1 MKRRNWSH
9 DELNLTFNLYCKT
22 PFGRL
27 HRQNPEVIELARLIG
42 RTPSAVS
49 WKLVNFA
56 SLDPTLKKRGIS
68 GASHGSIAD
77 QAVWDEFNHDWDRLA
92 FESERLRA
100 QLAGSPL
107 APASSTTSESPPGA
121 EREAMIRVRVNQSFF
136 RAAILAAYAS
146 TCCITGLAVPELL
159 IASHIV
165 PWSIDPNNRVNPCN
179 GLCLNALHDRMFD
192 RGFLTITAR
201 YTVKVSKRLA
211 RTQKLGTIAESILAY
226 DGRPIQL
233 PDHFLPDPKF
243 LDYHEQNIFIH
254 E

>member
-1 MKRRNWSH
+1 MKRRSWSH
-9 DELNLTFNLYCKT
+9 DELILAFNLYCKT
-22 PFGRL
+22 PFGRM
-27 HRQNPEVIELARLIG
+27 HGRNPEVIELARLIG

-56 SLDPTLKKRGIS
+56 SLDPALKKRGIS

-77 QAVWDEFNHDWDRLA
+77 LEVWDEFNRDWDRLA

-100 QLAGSPL
+100 QLANHPL
-107 APASSTTSESPPGA
+107 DPTSIGDFDLPLGA

-136 RAAILAAYAS
+136 RSAVLAAYES
-146 TCCITGLAVPELL
+146 KCCITGLAVPELL
-159 IASHIV
+159 NASHIV
-165 PWSIDPNNRVNPCN
+165 PWTVDANNRVNPCN

-192 RGFLTITAR
+192 RGFLTVTAK

-211 RTQKLGTIAESILAY
+211 SAQKLGAIAESILAY

-243 LDYHEQNIFIH
+243 LDYHERKIFRN
-254 E
+254 